1 MAMTTEQKRE
11 QVKILSSILEE
22 NKTIYLADLGG
33 MNAEDTSA
41 LRRMCFESGVQ
52 VQIVKNTLLRKAME
66 AVENKDFEA
75 LYGELK
81 GNTSLMVCETANLPA
96 KTIKEFLKKNKASE
110 KPLFKG
116 AWVDESTY
124 VGIEQLD
131 VLANLK
137 SREELIGDIIGL
149 LQSPAKNVIS
159 ALQSGGNTLS
169 GLVKTLSERAE

>member
-66 AVENKDFEA
+66 AVDKDFEA

-96 KTIKEFLKKNKASE
+96 KTIKEFLKKNKQSD

-124 VGIEQLD
+124 VGVDQLD
-131 VLANLK
+131 VLASLK
-137 SREELIGDIIGL
+137 SKEELIGDIIGL

>member
-41 LRRMCFESGVQ
+41 LRRMCFDSGVQ

-66 AVENKDFEA
+66 AVDKDFEA

-96 KTIKEFLKKNKASE
+96 KTIKEFLKKNKQSD

-124 VGIEQLD
+124 VGVDQLD
-131 VLANLK
+131 VLASLK
-137 SREELIGDIIGL
+137 SKEELIGDIIGL